1 MATAAQSLVTLE
13 SLQDDPWV
21 LAYIEHGNDYLG
33 RIGYTEHGLRHAN
46 LVAHIAGNV
55 MRRLGYTERMA
66 ELASMA
72 GFMHDMGNAVGRE
85 VHGVSAALLAQ
96 GRLEALGMDPH
107 EAVLIM
113 NALGNHEEEFGT
125 PASEIAAATILADKS
140 DVHHTRVRAKPEDFD
155 IHDRVNFAAK
165 RSFLRVDPDTR
176 TITLEIETDTAGSQV
191 MEYFEIFLSRMQM
204 SRAAAEV
211 LDAHFSLVINGS
223 RLL

>member
-1 MATAAQSLVTLE
+1 MATAAQRLVTLE

-21 LAYIEHGNDYLG
+21 LAYIEHGNEYLG

-55 MRRLGYTERMA
+55 LRRLGYGERMA
-66 ELASMA
+66 ELAAMA
-72 GFMHDMGNAVGRE
+72 GFMHDMGNTIGRE

-113 NALGNHEEEFGT
+113 NALGNHEEEFGR
-125 PASEIAAATILADKS
+125 PATEIAAATILADKS
-140 DVHHTRVRAKPEDFD
+140 DVHHTRVRANPADFD

-176 TITLEIETDTAGSQV
+176 TITLEIEIDTSGSQV

-204 SRAAAEV
+204 ARTAAEV
-211 LDAHFSLVINGS
+211 LEAHFSLVINGS